1 MVMLSKADTIS
12 SMAMISK
19 GGQKSQQQPS
29 LQMVTDGKLGMKSK
43 TQAGEGGCTLWE
55 YETY

>member
-1 MVMLSKADTIS
+1 MLSKADTIS

-43 TQAGEGGCTLWE
+43 TQAGGGGCTLWE